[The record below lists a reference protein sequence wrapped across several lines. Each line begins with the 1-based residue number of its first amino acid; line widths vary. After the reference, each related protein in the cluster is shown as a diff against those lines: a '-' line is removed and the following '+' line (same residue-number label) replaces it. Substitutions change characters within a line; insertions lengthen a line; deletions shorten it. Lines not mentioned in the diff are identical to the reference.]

1 MAFNIHDMKSALIGG
16 GARPS
21 LFQVTLLNPVT
32 AEADQILPF
41 MVKASSLPGS
51 QINQINVPYFGRI
64 VKEAGVRTYEDWSIT
79 VINDEDFRVRRAI
92 EEWSRRINTYQGNL
106 RAFGTSAAQEHK
118 SVADVIQYGKTG
130 DELRRYKMYGIWPTV
145 ISPIELGWENGD
157 AIEEFQVTFSV
168 DYWTVEGE
176 TSG

>member
-21 LFQVTLLNPVT
+21 LFQVALLNPVT
-32 AEADQILPF
+32 SEADQILPF
-41 MVKASSLPGS
+41 LAKASSIPAS
-51 QINQINVPYFGRI
+51 TINPIPVSYFGRI
-64 VKEAGVRTYEDWSIT
+64 VKEAGTRTYEDWTIT
-79 VINDEDFRVRRAI
+79 VINDEDFRIRRAL

-106 RAFGTSAAQEHK
+106 REFSTSAAQEHK

-130 DELRRYKMYGIWPTV
+130 NELRRYKMYGIWPTQ
-145 ISPIELGWENGD
+145 ISPIDLSWENGD
-157 AIEEFQVTFSV
+157 AIEEFTVTFSV

-176 TSG
+176 VSG